1 MNSVDT
7 YGWMSVRWHVDD
19 VHWRVYELGY
29 DPLTNEEAREV
40 LEDVK
45 HGHDAS
51 IGINWD
57 VIDFHIEEF
66 MREKEGE

>member
-1 MNSVDT
+1 MNSVDK